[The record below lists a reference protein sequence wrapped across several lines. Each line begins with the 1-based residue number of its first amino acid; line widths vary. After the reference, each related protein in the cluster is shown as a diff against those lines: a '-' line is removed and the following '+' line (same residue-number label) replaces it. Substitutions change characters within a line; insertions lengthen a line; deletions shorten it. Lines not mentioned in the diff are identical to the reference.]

1 VLYFQEIA
9 ALKNKIHEM
18 KAHHDDELK
27 RLLQT
32 HQEEQAAL
40 KHEIK
45 GLHKVTHATYDCCNI
60 LMYMAI
66 AYNNSQTAD

>member
-1 VLYFQEIA
+1 
-9 ALKNKIHEM
+9 M
-18 KAHHDDELK
+18 KTHHDDELK

-32 HQEEQAAL
+32 HHEELAAL
-40 KHEIK
+40 KHEIE
-45 GLHKVTHATYDCCNI
+45 GLHKVTHAPYYYCNV